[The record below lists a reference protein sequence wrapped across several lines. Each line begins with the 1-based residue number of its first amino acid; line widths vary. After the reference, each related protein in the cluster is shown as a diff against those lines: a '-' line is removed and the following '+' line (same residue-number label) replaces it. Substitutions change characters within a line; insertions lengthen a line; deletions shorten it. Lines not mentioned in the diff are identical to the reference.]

1 VEPPKLPIPVP
12 MAHDDPRIP
21 PIPTQDF
28 SNLPK
33 QQLGLHSRSF
43 EYMRISAQIEGH
55 LSNFHRTIDGYLEG
69 RPTRKLIKSHQEL
82 NINPLERPI
91 VDLHF

>member
-1 VEPPKLPIPVP
+1 
-12 MAHDDPRIP
+12 
-21 PIPTQDF
+21 
-28 SNLPK
+28 
-33 QQLGLHSRSF
+33 
-43 EYMRISAQIEGH
+43 MRISAQIEGH

-69 RPTRKLIKSHQEL
+69 RPGKKLVKAHQEL

>member
-1 VEPPKLPIPVP
+1 
-12 MAHDDPRIP
+12 MP

-43 EYMRISAQIEGH
+43 EFMRISAQIEGH

-69 RPTRKLIKSHQEL
+69 RTSKKLLRAVHEL
-82 NINPLERPI
+82 NINPLERPV
-91 VDLHF
+91 VDLGL